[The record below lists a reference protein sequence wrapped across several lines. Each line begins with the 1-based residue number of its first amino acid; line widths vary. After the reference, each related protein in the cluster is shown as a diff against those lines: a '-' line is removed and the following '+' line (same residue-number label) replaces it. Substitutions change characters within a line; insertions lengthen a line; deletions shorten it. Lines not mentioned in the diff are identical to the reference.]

1 MKTIGQK
8 TSEQVKAY
16 CIKIGADPLLVQGA
30 GGNASW
36 KDGEVLWVKASGT
49 WLAHAVNEEI
59 FIPVDLT
66 HLRSEIADKNFSA
79 MPKVLITTSLRPS
92 IETMLHAL
100 MPHKI
105 VVHLHAVEILAHLV
119 RKNPLED
126 LRRLIGNA
134 VDWVFIDYCK
144 PGAYLA
150 SAVRESL
157 QEKPDANVV
166 FLKSHGLVIGGDSIH
181 EINGAL
187 NHILKSLHTPVGEV
201 KAEVR
206 TIHVD
211 LDASLAYNGYRP
223 CGDIELH
230 FLANRYE
237 FSSRLKNEWALY
249 PDHVVFLGSEPTII
263 EDFNVDGYF
272 KNSLGCPPLFIFI
285 LNVGV
290 YESASVRH
298 THRLQLRCYFDVLA
312 RQPEFI
318 ELASMSKSQISELLD
333 WEAEKYRQVL

>member
-1 MKTIGQK
+1 MLDQK
-8 TSEQVKAY
+8 ISKQVKAY
-16 CIKIGADPLLVQGA
+16 CTKIGADPLLVQGA
-30 GGNASW
+30 GGNVSW

-49 WLAHAVNEEI
+49 WLAHAENEEI
-59 FIPVDLT
+59 FIPVDLA
-66 HLRSEIADKNFSA
+66 HLRAEISEENFSST
-79 MPKVLITTSLRPS
+79 PKVLANTSLKPS

-126 LRRLIGNA
+126 LRRLIGDV
-134 VDWVFIDYCK
+134 VDWVFVDYCK

-150 SAVRESL
+150 SAVRKSL
-157 QEKPDANVV
+157 QEKPDANIV

-181 EINGAL
+181 EINCAL
-187 NHILKSLHTPVGEV
+187 NRILKPLRTPVGEV
-201 KAEVR
+201 KTEVR
-206 TIHVD
+206 AMHVD
-211 LDASLAYNGYRP
+211 LDASLTYNGYRP
-223 CGDIELH
+223 CDDLEIH

-237 FSSRLKNEWALY
+237 FSSRLKSEWALY

-263 EDFNVDGYF
+263 EDLNVDGYF
-272 KNSLGCPPLFIFI
+272 NKSLNCRPLFIFI

-290 YESASVRH
+290 YEFRSVRH
-298 THRLQLRCYFDVLA
+298 AHRLQLRCYFDVLA

-333 WEAEKYRQVL
+333 WEAEKYRQAL